1 MTIEDKQLAAIVKK
15 ARRKNNRKHILTV
28 LLMLIL
34 FVGAPLTLYLR
45 HYNYGPFQGNKVA
58 GVPDNHLVQSE
69 NDNGL
74 SSLLFDYG
82 SHLTFNT
89 NTTSMTVYID
99 TYHFG
104 ERVGHDLAASMEYTK
119 DNAMNGYLN
128 FGIPK
133 GEGKL
138 YTELFS
144 NGAMSSTVL
153 DLTQYDYPTADEE
166 FPLPFGGVLSI
177 ENDQIEIQKKQDIP
191 LLYLANGND
200 LKIYEDFENNI
211 AQDNLQT
218 LERVFYIY
226 MIVE

>member
-15 ARRKNNRKHILTV
+15 ARCKNNRKHILTV

-45 HYNYGPFQGNKVA
+45 YYNYGPFQGNKVV

-89 NTTSMTVYID
+89 NATSMTVYID

-104 ERVGHDLAASMEYTK
+104 ERVGH
-119 DNAMNGYLN
+119 
-128 FGIPK
+128 
-133 GEGKL
+133 
-138 YTELFS
+138 
-144 NGAMSSTVL
+144 